1 MLLLKRKLPDKLQ
14 FKSNGMNKIQ
24 NEAGTA
30 YEPGYLTQRD
40 KIDLIDRIY
49 KAKMEIILWIVG
61 VGILQMALYFLT
73 RHYGA

>member
-1 MLLLKRKLPDKLQ
+1 MLLLNRELSHKLP

-24 NEAGTA
+24 NESGTA

-40 KIDLIDRIY
+40 KIDLVDRIN
-49 KAKMEIILWIVG
+49 KAKVETILWIVG

-73 RHYGA
+73 RHFGA